1 MADWLKIAIKT
12 ALVATIMA
20 AILVLFT
27 QVKIPS
33 VDFSVL
39 SGISTFFAVMYHW
52 LPIMQVVWPV
62 VLALL
67 AFEIALLTT
76 KLTLVGV
83 RWIMKI
89 NE

>member
-20 AILVLFT
+20 AVVVLFT
-27 QVKIPS
+27 QVQIPN

-39 SGISTFFAVMYHW
+39 SGIGTFFAVMNHW
-52 LPIMQVVWPV
+52 LPIMTVVWPV

-67 AFEIALLTT
+67 GFEVALLTT
-76 KLTLVGV
+76 KLALIGV

>member
-20 AILVLFT
+20 AVLVLFT
-27 QVKIPS
+27 QVKVPA

-39 SGISTFFAVMYHW
+39 NGISTFFAVITHW
-52 LPIMQVVWPV
+52 LPVFSVIWPV

-67 AFEIALLTT
+67 AFEVALLTT
-76 KLTLVGV
+76 KLAMVGIK
-83 RWIMKI
+83 WIMKI